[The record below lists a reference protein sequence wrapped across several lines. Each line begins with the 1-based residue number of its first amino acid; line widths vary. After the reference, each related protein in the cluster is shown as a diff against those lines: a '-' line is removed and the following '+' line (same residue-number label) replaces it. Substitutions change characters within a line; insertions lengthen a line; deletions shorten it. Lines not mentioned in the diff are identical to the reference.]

1 MDRSTDIQEI
11 SKAIAASQRAML
23 PAKKNKKNPHFRSSY
38 ADLSAVIQALE
49 PIWENGLS
57 FVQCPS
63 TDPERGLVTVETV
76 LMHESGQWISATT
89 SCVPSSRGKSDFSP
103 QAVGSAITY
112 LKRYGLQSMLGMASV
127 DDDGERAMG
136 RSRRDDIDRSS
147 SSRQNYQHRELPIIE
162 RHNEGQDEPVGLDE
176 NGHHPSF
183 TDRERKGFCV
193 AVKRATGRGYDD
205 VKAWCLSLGRPKP
218 SAMQPMR
225 RAELLKYLQT
235 DAGQEALESFVVQ
248 REFAASQVGA
258 ESA

>member
-49 PIWENGLS
+49 PIWDNGLA

-89 SCVPSSRGKSDFSP
+89 SCVPSSRGKPDFSP

-136 RSRRDDIDRSS
+136 RQQQRRPEPEQR
-147 SSRQNYQHRELPIIE
+147 RPEQRRPEP
-162 RHNEGQDEPVGLDE
+162 EPVGLDE

-193 AVKRATGRGYDD
+193 AVNRATGRGYDD
-205 VKAWCLSLGRPKP
+205 VKAWCLSIDRPKP
-218 SAMQPMR
+218 SAMEPMR

-235 DAGQEALESFVVQ
+235 TAGQETLEAFVVQ
-248 REFAASQVGA
+248 REFAASQVGE